1 MDINYKAILFDFDGV
16 LAETMEELFLAWK
29 NAFFKFNLDIKKE
42 DYFILEG
49 MKVLEIAKAISKK
62 YLVNPNP
69 SEIVKLK
76 DEYYF
81 QNNRFKFYNG
91 IISLVE
97 SLKKNGKSLAVV
109 SASSKEKLEKTVP
122 KDFLEKFDAV
132 VCSED
137 YFNGK
142 PDPEPYLTA
151 MKNLNVSP
159 EECIVVENAPLGIKS
174 AKKAGAYCI
183 ALTTTLDKEYLKE
196 ANVILNN
203 HEELISYLKI

>member
-132 VCSED
+132 VCSEY

>member
-1 MDINYKAILFDFDGV
+1 MHGDV
-16 LAETMEELFLAWK
+16 L
-29 NAFFKFNLDIKKE
+29 
-42 DYFILEG
+42 Y
-49 MKVLEIAKAISKK
+49 V
-62 YLVNPNP
+62 
-69 SEIVKLK
+69 
-76 DEYYF
+76 
-81 QNNRFKFYNG
+81 
-91 IISLVE
+91 VE

>member
-183 ALTTTLDKEYLKE
+183 ALTTTHDKEYLKE